1 MRIVPV
7 LLLAAASV
15 SSQTAPTLSNVRTIF
30 IEKMPNNLD
39 EYVRSEISKRF
50 HGSLTVVLDR
60 DKADAILRGED
71 LGAQTT
77 GKANVTLVDS
87 TGKVVLWSGTAG
99 DRNALFL
106 DLKHGGQ
113 QKIAAHL
120 VGEMK
125 KAMQGH

>member
-1 MRIVPV
+1 MRIVTAV
-7 LLLAAASV
+7 LIAAATLA
-15 SSQTAPTLSNVRTIF
+15 SQTAPTLSNVRMIF

-39 EYVRSEISKRF
+39 EYLRSEVSKKF
-50 HGSLTVVLDR
+50 HGSLTIVLDR
-60 DKADAILRGED
+60 EKADAILKGED
-71 LGAQTT
+71 IGAQTT
-77 GKANVTLVDS
+77 SKANVTLVDR

-99 DRNALFL
+99 DRDALFL

-125 KAMQGH
+125 KAMQGR